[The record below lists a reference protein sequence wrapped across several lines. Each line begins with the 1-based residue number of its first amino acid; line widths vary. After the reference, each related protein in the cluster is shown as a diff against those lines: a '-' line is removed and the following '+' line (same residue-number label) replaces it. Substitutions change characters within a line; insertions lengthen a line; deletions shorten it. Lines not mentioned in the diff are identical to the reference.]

1 MQDQYFRV
9 THAALFCCDL
19 AFENSLDEMRYKI
32 EQLARAKDEDPAN
45 IPIVISVNKCDKGL
59 TGHALTMEQVRQI
72 AAEYRI
78 NKIME
83 TSALDGTNVKE
94 VFREL
99 VLLTTDP
106 FRRHPEW
113 IEKIENGEPI
123 TTITARKKKC
133 NVM

>member
-9 THAALFCCDL
+9 THAVLFCCDL
-19 AFENSLDEMRYKI
+19 ALEYSLDEMRDKI
-32 EQLARAKDEDPAN
+32 DQLAHAKDEDPEN
-45 IPIVISVNKCDKGL
+45 LPIIISVNKCDKGL
-59 TGHALTMEQVRQI
+59 TGHALSMEQVRQF
-72 AAEYRI
+72 AAEYKI
-78 NKIME
+78 NTIME

-99 VLLTTDP
+99 VLLTVDS